1 MSAPG
6 QPRYDAAGAA
16 CRNAAAELTELAPK
30 LRRTCLHAFSEPCEV
45 PVEFVLALHDIDNAA
60 QLLGEAADIYYE
72 GPDIETIEA
81 MRRIREQAARDA
93 AERERRKANADV

>member
-6 QPRYDAAGAA
+6 QPLHDAAGAA
-16 CRNAAAELTELAPK
+16 CRNAATELTELASK

-60 QLLGEAADIYYE
+60 RLLGEAADIYYE
-72 GPDIETIEA
+72 GPDTKTIEA
-81 MRRIREQAARDA
+81 MRRVRERAAADV
-93 AERERRKANADV
+93 AERERRKRNGD